1 MLFIIA
7 LVTIALVRV
16 NAGDSPVLSL
26 KKKIQF
32 PGTQE
37 PTSFAIKSDDEI
49 LAAIYGE
56 ANTKSPKYTI
66 FTGEQFEETIHS
78 YENNNAP
85 YTDTSISNSGIYA
98 A

>member
-16 NAGDSPVLSL
+16 NAGDSPVFSL

-32 PGTQE
+32 PGSQE

-66 FTGEQFEETIHS
+66 FTGDQFEKTIRS
-78 YENNNAP
+78 YDYSNAP
-85 YTDTSISNSGIYA
+85 YSDISISDSGI
-98 A
+98 